1 MISFVCVCVVNKE
14 TRRQRNG
21 VLFVLV
27 SFLLV
32 SFLFDNS
39 SNSACVCGCVGVS
52 VICVI
57 VVVLVRDGQLTQR
70 ATKRRMPH
78 RPSVTD
84 VEEIFF
90 YLFICSSFVFRPPFC
105 FRLVNTP
112 VRAGNLLFS
121 LSYSDLCLLFTFT
134 FCSRKKTA
142 FGFFVC
148 LFLPPSSSRPTSN
161 QYLNY

>member
-1 MISFVCVCVVNKE
+1 MCVCVCGEQGNTTTKKWSFVCIGE
-14 TRRQRNG
+14 LPAG
-21 VLFVLV
+21 L
-27 SFLLV
+27 

-39 SNSACVCGCVGVS
+39 SNSVCVCGCVGVS

-84 VEEIFF
+84 VEEVFF
-90 YLFICSSFVFRPPFC
+90 IYLFAVLLFFVRHFVFVWSTLPCEPVISSFLFLIPIYVYFS
-105 FRLVNTP
+105 L
-112 VRAGNLLFS
+112 LLFA
-121 LSYSDLCLLFTFT
+121 LE
-134 FCSRKKTA
+134 KKRRSV
-142 FGFFVC
+142 FFVC